1 MHFHNSECPPKNAK
15 GRAIHYIFF
24 VFSQSLIPFKK
35 TKKDAVPIPYA
46 EIRAPKIYISKIGKQ
61 YSNSYNRLLTKS
73 PEICIINIRIMK
85 TRTLGLGLEVSAIG
99 MGAMNLSFGTGK
111 AANINDGINVIRSA
125 YEKEINFFDTAE
137 AYGPFTNEEL
147 VGEALKPF
155 RKDVIIAT
163 KFGMISDEGGLNSRP
178 EHIRKVV
185 EASLKRLQTDYIDL
199 LYQHRVDP
207 NVPIEEVAGT
217 VKDLISEGKVK
228 YFGLSE
234 AGAETI
240 KKAHDVQA
248 VTAVQNQYSIW
259 TREPEASVLPLCE
272 ELGIGFVPWAP
283 IGTGFLTGKITP
295 DTKFDSDTD
304 LRAVFPRF
312 TPEAIRANMP
322 IVELLTKI
330 ANQKNATPVQI
341 ALAWLLAQKP
351 FIAPI
356 PGMDKI
362 EYLDDNIKSADVELT
377 ENDLQEIENGLSS
390 IKIQGAR
397 LNADLLSISE
407 E

>member
-1 MHFHNSECPPKNAK
+1 
-15 GRAIHYIFF
+15 
-24 VFSQSLIPFKK
+24 
-35 TKKDAVPIPYA
+35 
-46 EIRAPKIYISKIGKQ
+46 
-61 YSNSYNRLLTKS
+61 
-73 PEICIINIRIMK
+73 MK
-85 TRTLGLGLEVSAIG
+85 TRTLGSQGLEVSSIG

-111 AANINDGINVIRSA
+111 AADFNEGIKVIHSA
-125 YEKEINFFDTAE
+125 YEKGINFFDTAE

-163 KFGMISDEGGLNSRP
+163 KFGMISEEGGLNSRP

-207 NVPIEEVAGT
+207 NVPIEDVAGT
-217 VKDLISEGKVK
+217 VKDLIAEGKVK

-240 KKAHDVQA
+240 KKAHEVQA

-304 LRAVFPRF
+304 LRAIFPRF

-341 ALAWLLAQKP
+341 ALAWLLVQKP
-351 FIAPI
+351 FIVPI

-362 EYLDDNIKSADVELT
+362 EYLDDNIKSVDVELT
-377 ENDLQEIENGLSS
+377 ENDLKEIENGLSS

>member
-1 MHFHNSECPPKNAK
+1 
-15 GRAIHYIFF
+15 
-24 VFSQSLIPFKK
+24 
-35 TKKDAVPIPYA
+35 
-46 EIRAPKIYISKIGKQ
+46 
-61 YSNSYNRLLTKS
+61 
-73 PEICIINIRIMK
+73 MK
-85 TRTLGLGLEVSAIG
+85 TRVLGTQGLEVSALG
-99 MGAMNLSFGTGK
+99 MGCMNLSFGTGK
-111 AANINDGINVIRSA
+111 AVDINEGVQVIRSA
-125 YEKEINFFDTAE
+125 YEKGITFFDTAE

-147 VGEALKPF
+147 VGQALKPF

-163 KFGMISDEGGLNSRP
+163 KFGMISDTGINSKP

-207 NVPIEEVAGT
+207 NVPIEDVAGT
-217 VKDLISEGKVK
+217 IKDLIKEGKIK

-240 KKAHDVQA
+240 ERAHRVQP
-248 VTAVQNQYSIW
+248 VSAVQNQYSIW
-259 TREPEASVLPLCE
+259 TREPEAKVIPLCE
-272 ELGIGFVPWAP
+272 ALGIGFVPWAP

-295 DTKFDSDTD
+295 DTKFDNDTD
-304 LRAVFPRF
+304 LRAAFPRF

-322 IVELLTKI
+322 VVELLTRI
-330 ANQKNATPVQI
+330 ANRKNATPVQV

-351 FIAPI
+351 FIVPI

-362 EYLDDNIKSADVELT
+362 AFLDDNIQSVALELSA
-377 ENDLQEIENGLSS
+377 NDLEEIENGLAN
-390 IKIQGAR
+390 ITFQGAR
-397 LNADLLSISE
+397 LNEGLLGLSE